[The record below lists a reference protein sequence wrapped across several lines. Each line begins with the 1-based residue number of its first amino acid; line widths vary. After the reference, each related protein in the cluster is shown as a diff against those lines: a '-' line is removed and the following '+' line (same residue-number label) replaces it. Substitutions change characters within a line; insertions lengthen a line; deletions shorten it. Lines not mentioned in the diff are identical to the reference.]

1 MSADALEAALRVA
14 GMTARVEARGGLAI
28 VLADPAAFADPELRE
43 RAAALAR
50 EHGFTHV
57 AVELPP
63 EPARAPLPG
72 D

>member
-1 MSADALEAALRVA
+1 VSADLLEAALRA
-14 GMTARVEARGGLAI
+14 TGMVARVEARGGLAI
-28 VLADPAAFADPELRE
+28 VIADPAAFADPTLRE

-63 EPARAPLPG
+63 ESPRASLPG